1 MSRRPHA
8 LTAHRRSEPLA
19 DSDPDG
25 VRLAPM
31 AVLAVLPLAAA
42 VALAYPVAAAV
53 TLSALAGA
61 AAQRG
66 YDALSADGRTVDR
79 VRADADSA

>member
-19 DSDPDG
+19 DSDPDAA
-25 VRLAPM
+25 RLAP
-31 AVLAVLPLAAA
+31 LAVVALLPPAAA
-42 VALAYPVAAAV
+42 VALAHPVAAAV
-53 TLSALAGA
+53 ALSALAGA

-66 YDALSADGRTVDR
+66 YDAATEDDRTVAAAP
-79 VRADADSA
+79 ADADSA